1 MSIDWNFLSFV
12 WAVLLVPIGWL
23 YNSYKKQNDTVAA
36 LEKLTAEQAKDITFL
51 KEKLVP
57 LSNDLAELNK
67 TILRSELD
75 MEKRLHAVT
84 LDNFRAKNK
93 E

>member
-1 MSIDWNFLSFV
+1 MDIDLNFWSFV
-12 WAVLLVPIGWL
+12 WAVLIVPIGWL
-23 YNSYKKQNDTVAA
+23 YNAYKSQIETIKA
-36 LEKLTAEQAKDITFL
+36 LEKQTTEQEKDIAFL

-75 MEKRLHAVT
+75 MEKRLHAIT
-84 LDNFRAKNK
+84 LDNFKAKSK